1 MIICIGDVLD
11 GPKLERIRVLAGGG
25 GFRDGRS
32 TAGRAA
38 SSVKNVDQLPGTD
51 PAYAE
56 ITRIVAEAISGNE
69 VVAASALP
77 RLMSR
82 LLVSRAGPGMGYG
95 PHADN
100 AVMGDPP
107 IRTDLAFTVFI
118 NDEDSYDGGE
128 LVVSDAQG
136 DQVLKLP
143 AGSMVL
149 YPATTIHR
157 VNTVTRGERLVV
169 VGWIQS
175 LVRDPRVR
183 EILLDL
189 NMAERQILEVVG
201 KGDAFD
207 LIAKSRSNLLRL
219 FAET

>member
-11 GPKLERIRVLAGGG
+11 PSKLEGIRALAARGGFKDGRGTAGG
-25 GFRDGRS
+25 
-32 TAGRAA
+32 AA
-38 SSVKNVDQLPGTD
+38 STVKKVDQLPGTD

-56 ITRIVAEAISGNE
+56 ITAIVAEAVSRNE

-82 LLVSRAGPGMGYG
+82 LLISRAGPGMGYG

-118 NDEDSYDGGE
+118 NNEDDYDGGE

-143 AGSMVL
+143 AGAMAL

-183 EILLDL
+183 EMLLDL
-189 NMAERQILEVVG
+189 SIAERQLLETTG
-201 KGDAFD
+201 KGEAFD